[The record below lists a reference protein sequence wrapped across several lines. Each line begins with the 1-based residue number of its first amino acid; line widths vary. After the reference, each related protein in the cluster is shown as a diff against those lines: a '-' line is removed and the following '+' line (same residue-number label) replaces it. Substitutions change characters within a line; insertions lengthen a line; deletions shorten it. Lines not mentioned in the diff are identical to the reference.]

1 MMGQITIYL
10 DDELIGKVQE
20 HALSMNVS
28 KSQWIARLIKERTRT
43 EWPEN
48 VKALAGS
55 WRDFP
60 EAEELRANL
69 GEDAEREPL

>member
-60 EAEELRANL
+60 EAGELRANL

>member
-1 MMGQITIYL
+1 MGQITIYL